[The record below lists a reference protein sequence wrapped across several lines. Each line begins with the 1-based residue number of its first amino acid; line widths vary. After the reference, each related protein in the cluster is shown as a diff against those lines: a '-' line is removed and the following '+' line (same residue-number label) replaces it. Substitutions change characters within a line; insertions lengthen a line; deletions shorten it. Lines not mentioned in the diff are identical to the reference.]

1 MERSAGKGVAH
12 HLRENLE
19 VAVFAI
25 VMAMGLKVFAVE
37 AYQIPTGSMQPA
49 LMGTAL
55 LDPMTRGDVGG
66 LHDRVLVD
74 KVSYWFREPR
84 RWEVI
89 VFRYPLAAHANYV
102 KRLGGLPNEQ
112 LKIEYGD
119 LWARPLG
126 SEEDFGILRKPWNVQ
141 QAVWK
146 NVLPP
151 PATDAGAWTGWQ
163 ETGALRRSGDGGI
176 LLEGAAEVAHE
187 HRIKDDPMHGY
198 PDAIVFQVPNMNAQ
212 ARHVVSDLRWEF
224 EVVPHGPRGAL
235 KAIFDFGP
243 HAVTLSLGADGDFEI
258 TGPSST
264 RSKHALALREGEPL
278 AVDLAFWDQ
287 TLRCE
292 VRGAGEPQVYQF
304 EFELEPA
311 AALRNGARFITD
323 AGGWE
328 LRPVHAWRDIHY
340 LPPRQTGTT
349 AVFDV
354 APGHYFMLG
363 DNTQNSLDSRDWTA
377 EVLEFDGA
385 AAGVARARGDRMSN
399 GQDPMMNNPR
409 LNQANDAMTFR
420 DEFGN
425 LHAWPI
431 EVVRGARSDLL
442 EAAPLVPREHLLGR
456 VLAVF
461 LPVRPFSPVNRFGW
475 VR

>member
-1 MERSAGKGVAH
+1 MERPASKRVAH
-12 HLRENLE
+12 HLRENVE

-49 LMGTAL
+49 LMGTTL
-55 LDPMTRGDVGG
+55 LDPMTRGDAGG

-74 KVSYWFREPR
+74 KVSYWFREPE

-102 KRLGGLPNEQ
+102 KRAAGMPNEQ
-112 LKIEYGD
+112 FKIDFGD

-126 SEEDFGILRKPWNVQ
+126 SAEDFAILRKPWNVQ
-141 QAVWK
+141 EALWK

-151 PATDAGAWTGWQ
+151 PATDPGSWTGWQ
-163 ETGALRRSGDGGI
+163 ETGALRRTGDGGI
-176 LLEGAAEVAHE
+176 LLEGSAEVAHE

-212 ARHVVSDLRWEF
+212 ARHVVSDLRWVF
-224 EVVPHGPRGAL
+224 ELVPRGPAGTFR
-235 KAIFDFGP
+235 AAFDFGP
-243 HAVTLSLGADGDFEI
+243 HAVALELDADGTLRFSGPAGV
-258 TGPSST
+258 TGTQPLT
-264 RSKHALALREGEPL
+264 LRDGEPL
-278 AVDLAFWDQ
+278 GVDVAFWDQ
-287 TLRCE
+287 TLRLAFT
-292 VRGAGEPQVYQF
+292 GAGAPIVHQF
-304 EFELEPA
+304 EMQLEPS
-311 AALRNGARFITD
+311 AALRNGARLS
-323 AGGWE
+323 ANGGGWE
-328 LRPVHAWRDIHY
+328 LRPVRAWRDIHY
-340 LPPRQTGTT
+340 LPPRQTGTA
-349 AVFDV
+349 AVFDIP
-354 APGHYFMLG
+354 PGHYFMLG

-377 EVLEFDGA
+377 EVLEFDGPE
-385 AAGVARARGDRMSN
+385 AGVERARGDRMSN
-399 GQDPMMNNPR
+399 GQDAMMNNPR

-431 EVVRGARSDLL
+431 EIVRGARSDLL
-442 EAAPLVPREHLLGR
+442 QSSPLVPREYLLGR